1 MTIIV
6 GYVPRPEGRAALEA
20 AIEQARTFGSRL
32 HVVNFARGDKH
43 VDSSFASP
51 EDIAELRRLLDDSGV
66 DYDVAQVV
74 TGEDAWED
82 VVHAADEHQA
92 RLIVI
97 GMRRRSATGKLLF
110 GSNSQRI
117 LMESHCPVLAVKA
130 SDSAH

>member
-6 GYVPRPEGRAALEA
+6 GYVPRPEGRAALAA
-20 AIEQARTFGSRL
+20 AIEQARTFGSSL
-32 HVVNFARGDKH
+32 HVVNFSRGDRH
-43 VDSSFASP
+43 VDSSFASA

-82 VVHAADEHQA
+82 VEHAADEHQA

-117 LMESHCPVLAVKA
+117 LMEAHCPVLAVKA